1 MKEIISKIAASNPI
15 SPDASNAM
23 QMIMNGKATD
33 AQIAAFIM
41 GLRIQGETPKI
52 IILA

>member
-1 MKEIISKIAASNPI
+1 
-15 SPDASNAM
+15 M

-52 IILA
+52 ITSCVSIMREHAKK